1 MQKFY
6 QELFE
11 RAARQK
17 QLLSQLFAAWA
28 PAGEGGRWGPTVLR
42 HKLLLWRLL
51 SCINFCFFYFK
62 DVNVKQRKMNKFL
75 ERLKLLET
83 YSQEL
88 LKTDAKISQSE
99 DLIQFFRAQTQDLD
113 PCFPEDSVVIM
124 PSEIG
129 GEKKKQAQQQLSI
142 TNPQA
147 SQSYRCVETFE
158 TKDTKN
164 QAFKVAQKEIVEV
177 LLKDMTGWWLVENAD
192 KQLAWFPASYLEE
205 IDVHEDSQ
213 DALSSLYFV
222 VRAYE
227 SQKADELSLHSGVVV
242 EVVRKSDNGWWLIRW
257 EKSPSA
263 QCFFPPLPSDTTGR
277 PATCPPCA
285 SSPTRT
291 LTTGCRPS

>member
-1 MQKFY
+1 MVNEYCSLSIGSGFLATSEQRQISDMQKFY

-51 SCINFCFFYFK
+51 SCINFCFFYFI

-113 PCFPEDSVVIM
+113 PCFPEDRY
-124 PSEIG
+124 EI
-129 GEKKKQAQQQLSI
+129 I
-142 TNPQA
+142 FFV
-147 SQSYRCVETFE
+147 CVSLQETE
-158 TKDTKN
+158 M
-164 QAFKVAQKEIVEV
+164 
-177 LLKDMTGWWLVENAD
+177 L
-192 KQLAWFPASYLEE
+192 
-205 IDVHEDSQ
+205 
-213 DALSSLYFV
+213 
-222 VRAYE
+222 
-227 SQKADELSLHSGVVV
+227 
-242 EVVRKSDNGWWLIRW
+242 
-257 EKSPSA
+257 
-263 QCFFPPLPSDTTGR
+263 
-277 PATCPPCA
+277 
-285 SSPTRT
+285 
-291 LTTGCRPS
+291 